1 MPRPVTH
8 HALDCSHAVS
18 SSAKTLTESDCVGFH
33 TDLADIGR
41 WVAYGVATS
50 RDGVRWSDKGDML
63 YASLGGEQQS
73 CSNGG
78 YALGSGW
85 VWQDPATEKWLLDF
99 SESTTDRVRADT
111 HRNLDSS

>member
-1 MPRPVTH
+1 MEGV
-8 HALDCSHAVS
+8 LVNCSHTFYVFY
-18 SSAKTLTESDCVGFH
+18 V
-33 TDLADIGR
+33 GR

-63 YASLGGEQQS
+63 YASLGGEQQR

-85 VWQDPATEKWLLDF
+85 VWQDPATEKWLVDF
-99 SESTTDRVRADT
+99 SESTSDRVRM
-111 HRNLDSS
+111 RSVLYPRP